1 MADIRYTWSKGK
13 DSVGLSKG
21 LELPQFK
28 VVGHKQEQKE
38 VTLST
43 GNYSRLICDI
53 QFARSLGFYLIQ
65 IYIPASLIV
74 VISWVSFWLHRN
86 ATPARVALGVTT
98 VSVQLAKS
106 ESFRPVSEQD

>member
-65 IYIPASLIV
+65 VSDAIPSILKTINEWIINFYIIPIIV
-74 VISWVSFWLHRN
+74 YQPN
-86 ATPARVALGVTT
+86 
-98 VSVQLAKS
+98 
-106 ESFRPVSEQD
+106 

>member
-1 MADIRYTWSKGK
+1 MFFIKKKNFLELFSIIVKLIQFIYLKSLLDGYSMADIRYTWSKGK

-38 VTLST
+38 VVLST

-53 QFARSLGFYLIQ
+53 QVRIWIFL
-65 IYIPASLIV
+65 V
-74 VISWVSFWLHRN
+74 H
-86 ATPARVALGVTT
+86 
-98 VSVQLAKS
+98 
-106 ESFRPVSEQD
+106 QDLL

>member
-65 IYIPASLIV
+65 VSDAIPSILKTI
-74 VISWVSFWLHRN
+74 N
-86 ATPARVALGVTT
+86 
-98 VSVQLAKS
+98 
-106 ESFRPVSEQD
+106 D

>member
-13 DSVGLSKG
+13 DSVGLAKG

-38 VTLST
+38 VILST

-53 QFARSLGFYLIQ
+53 QFARSLGFYL
-65 IYIPASLIV
+65 SM
-74 VISWVSFWLHRN
+74 HRVN
-86 ATPARVALGVTT
+86 
-98 VSVQLAKS
+98 
-106 ESFRPVSEQD
+106 